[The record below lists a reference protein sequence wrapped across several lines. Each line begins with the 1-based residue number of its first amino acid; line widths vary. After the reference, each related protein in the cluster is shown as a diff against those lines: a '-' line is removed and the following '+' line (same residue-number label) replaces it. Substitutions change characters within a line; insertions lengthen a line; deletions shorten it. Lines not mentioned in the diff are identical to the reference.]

1 MIKVPFNAP
10 AIAGNELRYISQALA
25 ASHLSGN
32 GRFTLLCQKFLE
44 KNLGSGRALLT
55 HSCTAAL
62 EMTAILLDIEPGDEV
77 IMPSW
82 TFTST
87 ANAFVLRGA
96 VPVFVDI
103 RPDTLNIDETLI
115 EAAITPRTKAICV
128 VHYAGVGAEM
138 DAITRMADLQG
149 LKVIE
154 DAAQAIHAKWKGR
167 PLGTFGH
174 FSAFSFHETKNVIA
188 GEGGALIVNDPIAFA
203 RAEVI
208 WEKGTNRAQFKRRE
222 VANYKWVDVGS
233 SFLPSDMIAAFLYAQ
248 LEHGETITAHRLSLW
263 RRYFVGLADLEAKGL
278 LSRPV
283 IPGECDHN
291 GHIFYI
297 LIKDAARRDPLLLD
311 LEGAGVNAI
320 IHYVPLHS
328 APAGI
333 RFGRVAGQMTR
344 TDDVARRLIRLPLHP
359 RLTHEQQDFVIAK
372 IGGALA

>member
-1 MIKVPFNAP
+1 
-10 AIAGNELRYISQALA
+10 
-25 ASHLSGN
+25 
-32 GRFTLLCQKFLE
+32 
-44 KNLGSGRALLT
+44 
-55 HSCTAAL
+55 
-62 EMTAILLDIEPGDEV
+62 
-77 IMPSW
+77 
-82 TFTST
+82 
-87 ANAFVLRGA
+87 
-96 VPVFVDI
+96 
-103 RPDTLNIDETLI
+103 
-115 EAAITPRTKAICV
+115 
-128 VHYAGVGAEM
+128 
-138 DAITRMADLQG
+138 
-149 LKVIE
+149 KVIE

-203 RAEVI
+203 RAEII

-311 LEGAGVNAI
+311 
-320 IHYVPLHS
+320 
-328 APAGI
+328 
-333 RFGRVAGQMTR
+333 
-344 TDDVARRLIRLPLHP
+344 
-359 RLTHEQQDFVIAK
+359 
-372 IGGALA
+372 